1 MTNNPT
7 IMFKKF
13 KNILFNRRLRRA
25 MREANELSALTGLR
39 YFVIILDGEVKV
51 VSKRRLKQ
59 LIDTR
64 RFRKR
69 TTIRDFEKL
78 ALHITN

>member
-1 MTNNPT
+1 
-7 IMFKKF
+7 MFKKL

-25 MREANELSALTGLR
+25 IKEANELSTLTGLR
-39 YFVIILDGEVKV
+39 YFVIVLDGDLKV

-64 RFRKR
+64 RFRKG
-69 TTIRDFEKL
+69 TTIHDFEKL
-78 ALHITN
+78 ALHITK

>member
-64 RFRKR
+64 RFRKG

>member
-64 RFRKR
+64 RFRKG
-69 TTIRDFEKL
+69 TTIRDFEKR

>member
-1 MTNNPT
+1 
-7 IMFKKF
+7 MFKKL

-25 MREANELSALTGLR
+25 IKEANELSTLTGLR
-39 YFVIILDGEVKV
+39 YFVIILDGDLKV

-64 RFRKR
+64 RFRKG
-69 TTIRDFEKL
+69 TTIHDFEKL
-78 ALHITN
+78 ALHITK

>member
-1 MTNNPT
+1 
-7 IMFKKF
+7 MFKKL

-25 MREANELSALTGLR
+25 IREANELSALTGLR
-39 YFVIILDGEVKV
+39 YFVIVLDGDLKV

-64 RFRKR
+64 RFRKG
-69 TTIRDFEKL
+69 TTIRDFEKR

>member
-1 MTNNPT
+1 
-7 IMFKKF
+7 MFKKL

-25 MREANELSALTGLR
+25 IKEANELSTLTGLR
-39 YFVIILDGEVKV
+39 YFVIMLNGELKV

-64 RFRKR
+64 RFRKGS
-69 TTIRDFEKL
+69 TIQDFEKL
-78 ALHITN
+78 ALHITV